1 MTETAL
7 FIFGGAITLIV
18 FIGVL
23 IYAMMSF
30 SRWSERDS
38 KI

>member
-1 MTETAL
+1 MTEAAL
-7 FIFGGAITLIV
+7 FIFGGVITFIV

-23 IYAMMSF
+23 LYAMMSF
-30 SRWSERDS
+30 SRWSDRDS

>member
-7 FIFGGAITLIV
+7 FIFGGVITLIV

>member
-7 FIFGGAITLIV
+7 FIFGGVITFIV

-23 IYAMMSF
+23 LYGMMSF

-38 KI
+38 KV